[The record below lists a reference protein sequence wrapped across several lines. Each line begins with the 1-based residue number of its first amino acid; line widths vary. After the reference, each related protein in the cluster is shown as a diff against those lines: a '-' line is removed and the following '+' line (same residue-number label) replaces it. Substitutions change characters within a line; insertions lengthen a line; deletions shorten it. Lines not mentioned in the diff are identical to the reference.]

1 MHELEP
7 RPHQANIIGIDLGTE
22 FTTVT
27 RFNESG
33 RAEITNN
40 AEGQP
45 QTPSVIQID
54 ESGYVI
60 VGTEAK
66 KLVGQGRENVFA
78 EFKRDMG
85 TDQVRQVG
93 DRQITPEHLTAILL
107 KKVVQDYTEQFGEPS
122 TIAITW
128 PANFREEQREATKS
142 AARRAGLRNVFFIE
156 EPTAMALFYANETPL
171 NGKYVIFD
179 LSQSTLDI
187 TLLDAAGV
195 DIAIIYQGG
204 IQHLGVKDIDRALLE
219 IIKVKLEVIC
229 GEYPD
234 LSEYSFSQSDL
245 EKIRRTLSSGTT
257 MDVKLVSNKHGPV
270 IFKLTRVEFTASIQ
284 RLVEQAEMACDY
296 ALRCGQEREAGIVK
310 KPDIK
315 GVFMTGHGSNVP
327 AFQALMKKMFGMN
340 PQLKELE
347 HSKALGAAIYA
358 ALKTDSGSLNPLQRR
373 SCRHDSG
380 ITDVSPHFLGIT
392 YNDWLTG
399 ESYNRIIFPKGT
411 AIPCRKQFTLTAD
424 AHGHLPPIRIN
435 QSAIEELN
443 LDFVATIWEAEFP
456 KGPAYGK
463 HELSL
468 GYHDDGTIFCR
479 VVREADGQA
488 IGMDLSTD

>member
-7 RPHQANIIGIDLGTE
+7 RPHQANIIGIDLGAE
-22 FTTVT
+22 FTTVARLT
-27 RFNESG
+27 EAG

-40 AEGQP
+40 SEWEP
-45 QTPSVIQID
+45 RTPSVIQID

-85 TDQVRQVG
+85 TDKLWQVGGRQV
-93 DRQITPEHLTAILL
+93 TPEQLTSILI
-107 KKVVQDYTEQFGEPS
+107 KRVVQDYTEQFGEPS

-156 EPTAMALFYANETPL
+156 EPTAMALFYANQTPL
-171 NGKYVIFD
+171 YGKYLVFD
-179 LSQSTLDI
+179 LGQRSLEV
-187 TLLDAAGV
+187 TLLEAAGV

-245 EKIRRTLSSGTT
+245 EEIRSTLSSGTT
-257 MDVKLVSNKHGPV
+257 VDVKLVSNKHGPV

-358 ALKTDSGSLNPLQRR
+358 ALKTDSGSLTPLQRM
-373 SCRHDSG
+373 SGGHDSG
-380 ITDVSPHFLGIT
+380 ITFVSPHFLGIT

-411 AIPCRKQFTLTAD
+411 MIPCRKQFTITAD
-424 AHGHLPPIRIN
+424 AHGCLPPIRIN
-435 QSAIEELN
+435 QSAFEELN
-443 LDFVATIWEAEFP
+443 LDFVTAIWEAEFP

-488 IGMDLSTD
+488 IGMDLSPD